1 MSCQSH
7 KPLPFFPQ
15 PTATAAE
22 ASMRLPPLATQTL
35 TSHIFLL
42 LPFQRPPAPIADT
55 STSPPLLAV
64 QAAQAL
70 QLFSLNVTNPRG
82 LQLKQA
88 RSCLRLQH
96 RPSHVF
102 PPVTSNPFFSFQLPL
117 GPKADASGRL
127 PLLVVQNTQAL

>member
-64 QAAQAL
+64 QAPPAL
-70 QLFSLNVTNPRG
+70 QLFSLNVTNP
-82 LQLKQA
+82 A